1 MQVIQHPDATK
12 ELIEAGKA
20 YEQKVPELGAQFFDA
35 VDEAVAVIVATPE
48 RWRIVEPDVRRFL
61 IPRFPYA
68 IYYRAYSDHV
78 RILAFEHHSRHP
90 EYWRERISN

>member
-35 VDEAVAVIVATPE
+35 VGKPS
-48 RWRIVEPDVRRFL
+48 
-61 IPRFPYA
+61 
-68 IYYRAYSDHV
+68 RA
-78 RILAFEHHSRHP
+78 
-90 EYWRERISN
+90 